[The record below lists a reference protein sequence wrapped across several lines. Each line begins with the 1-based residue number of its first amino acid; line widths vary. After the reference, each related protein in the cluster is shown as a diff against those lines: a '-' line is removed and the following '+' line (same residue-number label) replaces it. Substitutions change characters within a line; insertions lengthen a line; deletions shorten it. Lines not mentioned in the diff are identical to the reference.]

1 MFLIPASLT
10 TLWVWISPF
19 RWAKAWG
26 MILISHFIQD
36 IMSLHVHSKGFLVP
50 CSSKESQNIP
60 GNHFLPYGRNGQ
72 SQTSGWIFVF
82 DAALFQPHPLLSK
95 LEFEKLLEGTLA
107 FPSFSR
113 YPFLPQPSWLAS
125 WQWVLVQR
133 IQRSLKITI
142 FWMLSQ
148 YETYLKGQKSK
159 RIHVYV
165 MQCIRKGHETF
176 YKTIL

>member
-26 MILISHFIQD
+26 MILISHFIQG
-36 IMSLHVHSKGFLVP
+36 IMSLHVGSRGFLVP

-72 SQTSGWIFVF
+72 SQTTGWIFVF
-82 DAALFQPHPLLSK
+82 GAALFQPHPLLSK
-95 LEFEKLLEGTLA
+95 LEFEKLLEGTSA

-142 FWMLSQ
+142 YILIVVSIWDVSQ
-148 YETYLKGQKSK
+148 RAKEQTYSCVCNAM
-159 RIHVYV
+159 H
-165 MQCIRKGHETF
+165 T
-176 YKTIL
+176 